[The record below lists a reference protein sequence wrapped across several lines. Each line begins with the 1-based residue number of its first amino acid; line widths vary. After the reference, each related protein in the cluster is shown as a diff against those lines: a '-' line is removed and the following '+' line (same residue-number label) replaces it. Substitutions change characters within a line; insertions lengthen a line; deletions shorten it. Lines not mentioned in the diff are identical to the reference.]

1 VTAQARGVSE
11 PAAPGADPAA
21 RPSRA
26 GRNLRAAI
34 GVGLALGV
42 LILGSVFAYP
52 PAFGAVVVLAGAYGA
67 FELATA
73 LRVAD
78 LRPPRWLLLVGGAT
92 IIAVAYPWGSG
103 ASLAALA
110 GVVAAILLW
119 TRAGGADRW
128 LRDAAAGV
136 LAAAY
141 VPFLASFAAILTSP
155 PDGPRRVTSFIATVA
170 FSDIGGYAVGVLSG
184 GKHKMAP
191 RISPGK
197 SWEGFAGSVSAC
209 VGVGTLL
216 LTQLLHVRWWQG
228 VLFGLAMA
236 VCAVVGDLA
245 ESAIKRDIGVKDMGR
260 LLPGHGG
267 ILDRLDSLLIA
278 APVAWML
285 LSAFTPPH

>member
-1 VTAQARGVSE
+1 MTDTA
-11 PAAPGADPAA
+11 AAPQ
-21 RPSRA
+21 PSRA
-26 GRNLRAAI
+26 GRNLPAAI
-34 GVGLALGV
+34 GVGVALAV
-42 LILGSVFAYP
+42 LIIGSVFAYR
-52 PAFGAVVVLAGAYGA
+52 PAFGIGVVGLAGAYGA

-73 LRVAD
+73 LRTAG
-78 LRPPRWLLLVGGAT
+78 LQAPRWPLLIGGAT
-92 IIAVAYPWGSG
+92 IITVAYLWGSAAG
-103 ASLAALA
+103 AAGLA
-110 GVVAAILLW
+110 GTTAVILLW

-136 LAAAY
+136 LVAAY
-141 VPFLASFAAILTSP
+141 VPFLASFAAILTAP

-197 SWEGFAGSVSAC
+197 SWEGFAGSVVTC

-216 LTQLLHVRWWQG
+216 LTQLVHVRWWQG

-245 ESAIKRDIGVKDMGR
+245 ESAIKRDIGVKDMGK

-267 ILDRLDSLLIA
+267 ILDRLDSLLVA

-285 LSAFTPPH
+285 LSAYKPPL